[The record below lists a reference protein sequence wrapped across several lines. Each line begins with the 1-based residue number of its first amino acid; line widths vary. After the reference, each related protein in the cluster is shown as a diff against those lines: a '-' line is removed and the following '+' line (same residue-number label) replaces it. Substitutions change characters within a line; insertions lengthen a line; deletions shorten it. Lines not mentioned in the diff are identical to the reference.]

1 MNIFKKLFHKHKQKA
16 VERKKNEEDIRE
28 QKKWYGILDN
38 INNYDGTSKGQ
49 KVIK

>member
-1 MNIFKKLFHKHKQKA
+1 MNIFKKLFRKHEEKA
-16 VERKKNEEDIRE
+16 VKKKINEEDIRE
-28 QKKWYGILDN
+28 QKKWYGILNN